1 MKKFLALL
9 VAALMSISVLAA
21 CGTPKTEDVEETPA
35 VEEAVE
41 EEAEAEESEETEET
55 EAEAEEAEAEETE
68 AEAKA
73 E

>member
-21 CGTPKTEDVEETPA
+21 CGTPKTEDVEENTA
-35 VEEAVE
+35 VEETVE
-41 EEAEAEESEETEET
+41 EEAEETAEEETEEAA
-55 EAEAEEAEAEETE
+55 EEEAEEAAEEE
-68 AEAKA
+68 KA

>member
-21 CGTPKTEDVEETPA
+21 CGTPKTEEAPEETAVEET
-35 VEEAVE
+35 VE
-41 EEAEAEESEETEET
+41 EEAEAEEET
-55 EAEAEEAEAEETE
+55 EEAEAEEDAE
-68 AEAKA
+68 AETADDAKA

>member
-21 CGTPKTEDVEETPA
+21 CGTPKTEDVEENTA
-35 VEEAVE
+35 VEETVE
-41 EEAEAEESEETEET
+41 EEAEEAEEETEEVEETEAEESEET
-55 EAEAEEAEAEETE
+55 ADD
-68 AEAKA
+68 AKA

>member
-21 CGTPKTEDVEETPA
+21 CGTPKTEEVEDNTAVEET
-35 VEEAVE
+35 VE
-41 EEAEAEESEETEET
+41 EEAEETAEEETEEAEGE
-55 EAEAEEAEAEETE
+55 EAEEAEEAEAEE
-68 AEAKA
+68 KA

>member
-21 CGTPKTEDVEETPA
+21 CGTPKTEDVEENTA
-35 VEEAVE
+35 VEETVE
-41 EEAEAEESEETEET
+41 EEAEETAEEETEEET
-55 EAEAEEAEAEETE
+55 EEAAEEEAEEAAEEE
-68 AEAKA
+68 KA

>member
-21 CGTPKTEDVEETPA
+21 CGTPKTEDVEENTA
-35 VEEAVE
+35 VEETVE
-41 EEAEAEESEETEET
+41 EET
-55 EAEAEEAEAEETE
+55 EAEETETETE
-68 AEAKA
+68 AETADDADA

>member
-21 CGTPKTEDVEETPA
+21 CGTPKTEDVEENTA
-35 VEEAVE
+35 VEETVE
-41 EEAEAEESEETEET
+41 EAAEEATEEETEEAETEETEEAEAEE
-55 EAEAEEAEAEETE
+55 
-68 AEAKA
+68 KA